1 MIQKRILSIL
11 TILVTMLSISKT
23 NAQTTSI
30 KEVENTVSTLVRL
43 MLKPDEKSL
52 QLLTNAEL
60 TYGHSS
66 GKIETRD
73 QFIETLVSGASIF
86 EKIDITEQSVQVVDH
101 TAVVRH
107 ILSAQTNDP
116 GKGPA
121 TIKLGIVLSWVKV
134 KGQWQ
139 LLARQ
144 AYKL

>member
-1 MIQKRILSIL
+1 
-11 TILVTMLSISKT
+11 MLSISKT